1 MKMKK
6 LMISLMMISIIGL
19 YAQENPVQEKKNWKN
34 SGTIGLTLAQASFS
48 NWIKG
53 GENSVAANGLLNYNM
68 NYKKGK
74 NVWDNKFILAY
85 GLSEISGVTKKTD
98 DRFELNSVYGYEAGK
113 NWYYSAFANFK
124 TQFTDGYDY
133 STSPKTITSRAFA
146 PAYLNFGPGM
156 LWKKN
161 DNLYVNFAP
170 ATTKMTFVTDTA
182 LSNAGAYGVDPGKT
196 YRYEMGMAINGYYKF
211 KVMENVSMENILG
224 LYSNYLENPQNIDVS
239 YQMNMVMKVNKYI
252 SANLG
257 LHLLYDDDALKD
269 LQFKEVFGL
278 GFNAIF

>member
-1 MKMKK
+1 MNMKK
-6 LMISLMMISIIGL
+6 LLISVLMISIMGI
-19 YAQENPVQEKKNWKN
+19 YAQEKPVKEEKNWKT
-34 SGTIGLTLAQASFS
+34 SGNIGLTLAQASFS

-53 GENSVAANGLLNYNM
+53 GENSIAANALLNYDM

-74 NVWDNKFILAY
+74 NVWDNKFIMAY
-85 GLSEISGVTKKTD
+85 GLSEISGLTKKTD
-98 DRFELNSVYGYEAGK
+98 DRFEINSIYGYEAGN
-113 NWYYSAFANFK
+113 NWFYSAFANFK

-133 STSPKTITSRAFA
+133 TSSPKTVTSRAFA

-156 LWKKN
+156 LWKKS

-182 LSNAGAYGVDPGKT
+182 LSNAGAYGVDPGNT
-196 YRYEMGMAINGYYKF
+196 YRYEIGMAINGYYKYNL
-211 KVMENVSMENILG
+211 MENVSMENILG
-224 LYSNYLENPQNIDVS
+224 LYSNYLKNPQNIDVS

-269 LQFKEVFGL
+269 VQFKEVFGL

>member
-1 MKMKK
+1 MKMKR
-6 LMISLMMISIIGL
+6 LMISVMMISFIGIF
-19 YAQENPVQEKKNWKN
+19 AQEKPVKEEKNWKT
-34 SGTIGLTLAQASFS
+34 SGAIGLTLAQASFS

-53 GENSVAANGLLNYNM
+53 GENSVAANGLINYNM

-74 NVWDNKFILAY
+74 NVWDNKIIMAY

-98 DRFELNSVYGYEAGK
+98 DRFEFNSVYGYEAG
-113 NWYYSAFANFK
+113 NHWYYSAFANFK

-133 STSPKTITSRAFA
+133 STNPKTITSRAFA

-156 LWKKN
+156 MWKKS

-182 LSNAGAYGVDPGKT
+182 LSNAGAYGVDPGET
-196 YRYEMGMAINGYYKF
+196 YRYEIGMAINGYYKLD
-211 KVMENVSMENILG
+211 VMENISMENILG
-224 LYSNYLENPQNIDVS
+224 LYSNYLDKPQNIDVS
-239 YQMNMVMKVNKYI
+239 YQMNMVMKVNKYV

-257 LHLLYDDDALKD
+257 LHFLYDDNALKD

>member
-1 MKMKK
+1 M
-6 LMISLMMISIIGL
+6 LILSLSL
-19 YAQENPVQEKKNWKN
+19 FAQEKQEKETKNWTK
-34 SGTIGLTLAQASFS
+34 SGAIGLTLAQASFS

-53 GENSVAANGLLNYNM
+53 GENSVAANALLNYNF

-74 NVWDNKFILAY
+74 NVWDNKIIMAY

-98 DRFELNSVYGYEAGK
+98 DRFELNSVYGYEAGN

-133 STSPKTITSRAFA
+133 STSPKTVTSKAFA

-156 LWKKN
+156 LWKKS
-161 DNLYVNFAP
+161 DNLYINFAP

-182 LSNAGAYGVDPGKT
+182 LSNAGAYGVDPGET
-196 YRYEMGMAINGYYKF
+196 YRYEIGMAVNGYYKF
-211 KVMENVSMENILG
+211 EAMKNISVENILG
-224 LYSNYLENPQNIDVS
+224 LYSNYLNNPQNIDVS
-239 YQMNMVMKVNKYI
+239 YQMNMVMKVNKYV

-257 LHLLYDDDALKD
+257 LHFLYDDDALKD
-269 LQFKEVFGL
+269 MQFKEVFGL
-278 GFNAIF
+278 GFNAVF

>member
-1 MKMKK
+1 MKMKRF
-6 LMISLMMISIIGL
+6 MISVMMISIMGL
-19 YAQENPVQEKKNWKN
+19 FAQEKKENEQKTWKT
-34 SGTIGLTLAQASFS
+34 SGAIGLTLTQASFS

-53 GENSVAANGLLNYNM
+53 GENSLAVNALVNYDM

-74 NVWDNKFILAY
+74 NVWDNKIIMAY

-98 DRFELNSVYGYEAGK
+98 DRFELNSVYGYEAGN

-133 STSPKTITSRAFA
+133 STSPKTITSRALA

-156 LWKKN
+156 MWKKS

-182 LSNAGAYGVDPGKT
+182 LSNAGAYGVDPGET
-196 YRYEMGMAINGYYKF
+196 YRYEMGMAINGYYKLN
-211 KVMENVSMENILG
+211 VMENISMENILG
-224 LYSNYLENPQNIDVS
+224 LYSNYLDKPQNIDVS

-257 LHLLYDDDALKD
+257 LHLLYDDNALKD

-278 GFNAIF
+278 GFNTVF

>member
-1 MKMKK
+1 MKR
-6 LMISLMMISIIGL
+6 LIFSIVMISFMGIF
-19 YAQENPVQEKKNWKN
+19 AQEKPVKEEKNWKT
-34 SGTIGLTLAQASFS
+34 SGNFGLTLTQASFS

-53 GENSVAANGLLNYNM
+53 GENSVAANGIINYNM

-74 NVWDNKFILAY
+74 NVWDNKIIMAY

-98 DRFELNSVYGYEAGK
+98 DRFEFNSVYGYEAGN

-133 STSPKTITSRAFA
+133 STDPKTTTSKAFA

-156 LWKKN
+156 MWKKS

-182 LSNAGAYGVDPGKT
+182 LSDAGAYGVDPGDT
-196 YRYEMGMAINGYYKF
+196 YRYEIGMAVNGYYKLD
-211 KVMENVSMENILG
+211 VMENISMENILG
-224 LYSNYLENPQNIDVS
+224 LYSNYLEDPQNIDVS

-257 LHLLYDDDALKD
+257 LHFLYDDNALKD

-278 GFNAIF
+278 GFNTTF